1 MTIYTAEQIATMMPH
16 RYPFLLVDR
25 VTEIVPWS
33 SVAAY
38 KNVTSN
44 EEFFLGHFPGRPV
57 MPGVLILEAMAQTA
71 LLMLSISLLEHAS
84 GCPAGVSLERL
95 ESGLFFLA
103 SCDKVKFRRQVT
115 PGDRL
120 DLAAELVHAGS
131 HAWKVKASASVD
143 GGKAAEAQIT
153 AAF

>member
-1 MTIYTAEQIATMMPH
+1 MNIYTSEQIARHMPH

-25 VTEIVPWS
+25 VTGLEPWK

-38 KNVTSN
+38 KNLTSN

-57 MPGVLILEAMAQTA
+57 MPGVLILEAMAQAA
-71 LLMLSISLLEHAS
+71 LLMLSISYRDFPE
-84 GCPAGVSLERL
+84 ERPEGICTDRV

-103 SCDKVKFRRQVT
+103 SCDRVKFRRQVV

-120 DLAAELVHAGS
+120 DLAAELVHVGT
-131 HAWKVKASASVD
+131 HAFKVKAHASVD
-143 GGKAAEAQIT
+143 GDKAAEALIT
-153 AAF
+153 AAC